1 MEIQFSGRPLAQNAQ
16 GPKFNAK
23 QRGKKTK
30 IKPWKI
36 LKLVIS
42 IYSWLHKE
50 HLPCP
55 HQYVYCYALFPFFF
69 IYCHLILLSID
80 NLFICLWTPLQYEC
94 GGQRTTCGNRFSP
107 APWARGMEL
116 RSSDLAGSPF
126 THWATSL
133 AQYWLKIRICSWWAG
148 QSPSTVGLIP
158 SLGKQWTKN
167 KQVFTFTKEVVKSK
181 KTCVGKEYSLEQ
193 SANVAHDHSKYRY
206 WAK

>member
-1 MEIQFSGRPLAQNAQ
+1 MPAPQEAEERGSKVQGLPGLQSKFKASLGNLVKPCLKFKSTKWMEIQFSGRPLAQNAQ

-55 HQYVYCYALFPFFF
+55 HQYVFCYALFPFFF

-126 THWATSL
+126 TH
-133 AQYWLKIRICSWWAG
+133 
-148 QSPSTVGLIP
+148 
-158 SLGKQWTKN
+158 
-167 KQVFTFTKEVVKSK
+167 
-181 KTCVGKEYSLEQ
+181 
-193 SANVAHDHSKYRY
+193 
-206 WAK
+206 